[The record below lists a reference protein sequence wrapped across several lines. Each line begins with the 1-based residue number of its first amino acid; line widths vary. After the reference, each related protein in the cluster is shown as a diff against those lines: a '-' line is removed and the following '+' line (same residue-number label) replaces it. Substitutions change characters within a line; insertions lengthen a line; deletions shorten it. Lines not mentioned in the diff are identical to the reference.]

1 MQSQLN
7 GLLSKTIHNQTI
19 IFSLFLALFIFC
31 SQANSQTI
39 VQKHGRLKVSGNK
52 IVDKNNKPISL
63 AGNSLFWSNA
73 GDTSDF
79 YNSQTVTHLSNDW
92 NSSIIRVAMGVKEVW
107 DGGNGYIDNPDFQ
120 KNKIQKVIDAAIANG
135 IYVIIDW
142 HTHEAEKYT
151 QQAADFFKEMAK
163 LYGNNPNVIY
173 EVYNEPIGQSWPTI
187 KQYAETV
194 IAAIRSEDPDNLII
208 VGSSTWSQDIDIAS
222 NNPINDAN
230 TAYTLHF
237 YAGTHSEG
245 LRNKA
250 RTALSNGVAVFVTEW
265 GAVNADGDG
274 AADKAETQRWLDFMK
289 SEGIS
294 HVNWS
299 VSDKDEGA
307 SIVAPNAGISGL
319 TSNSLTETGN
329 FVRGII
335 KNWNG
340 ASTGGGD
347 SNPPTD
353 NDCNFGAPTAS
364 ALPSISNSSYSNI
377 HVIGNNGP
385 NLSNVTNFTINWSL
399 QNNGLWQF
407 SMNTNNGSPNWWI
420 DLNSKA
426 TQNFNSSQPGVTLS
440 GTGFNNLDGD
450 YWAAKDGDNFV
461 LVSKNKGFSIYFS
474 NSNTPPNCSSKTKS
488 IAQESSVKIKFYPNP
503 ASNTLSISGIDEKVD
518 IIISDIKGNLIINT
532 SGNLGTNDIDIS
544 NLNKGSY
551 FVEIK
556 GAKTNKVSQF
566 IKSK

>member
-208 VGSSTWSQDIDIAS
+208 VGSSTWSQDVDIAS

-307 SIVAPNAGISGL
+307 SIVAPNTGISGL

-340 ASTGGGD
+340 TSTGGGD

-426 TQNFNSSQPGVTLS
+426 SQNFNSSQPGVTLS

-461 LVSKNKGFSIYFS
+461 LVSKDKGFSIYFS
-474 NSNTPPNCSSKTKS
+474 NSNTPPNCSSKTRN